1 MATLAFLVQVFVIS
15 LSGVLAPGP
24 VTATTIA
31 LGARNRYAGILLALG
46 HVMVELPLV
55 IFITLGLD
63 RVFQSPT
70 AKISIGLI
78 GGLILIWMAAQMLRS
93 MKDHASK
100 GAAPTKDRPVL
111 AGILLSAGNPY
122 FLLWWATVGLKL
134 ASDARQ
140 LGIWAFGLFAL
151 VHWLCDA
158 AWLSILS
165 WASFK
170 GTVLLG
176 PHRQRI
182 VLAICGAAMALFGV
196 KFVYDAFA
204 LLQLAGNPSGQ

>member
-1 MATLAFLVQVFVIS
+1 VI
-15 LSGVLAPGP
+15 
-24 VTATTIA
+24 
-31 LGARNRYAGILLALG
+31 
-46 HVMVELPLV
+46 VEFPLV
-55 IFITLGLD
+55 ILITLGLGQ
-63 RVFQSPT
+63 VFQSPT
-70 AKISIGLI
+70 AKVCIGLI
-78 GGLILIWMAAQMLRS
+78 GGLILIWMAVQMLRS
-93 MKDHASK
+93 IKDHASK
-100 GAAPTKDRPVL
+100 DTAPTKDRPIL

-134 ASDARQ
+134 ATDARQ

-151 VHWLCDA
+151 VHWFCDA
-158 AWLSILS
+158 TWLSILS

-182 VLAICGAAMALFGV
+182 VLAICALAMALFGV

-204 LLQLAGNPSGQ
+204 LLLLAGNPPG

>member
-1 MATLAFLVQVFVIS
+1 MTTLAFLAQVLVIS

-24 VTATTIA
+24 VTTTTIA
-31 LGARNRYAGILLALG
+31 LGARNRHAGILLTLG
-46 HVMVELPLV
+46 HVIVELPLV
-55 IFITLGLD
+55 ILITLGLG

-70 AKISIGLI
+70 AKVSIGLI
-78 GGLILIWMAAQMLRS
+78 GGLILVWMAVQMLRS
-93 MKDHASK
+93 MQ
-100 GAAPTKDRPVL
+100 GPVCEQAAPARDRQVL
-111 AGILLSAGNPY
+111 AGILLSAGNHY

-134 ASDARQ
+134 ATDARQ
-140 LGIWAFGLFAL
+140 LGIGAFALFAA

-176 PHRQRI
+176 PHSQRM
-182 VLAICGAAMALFGV
+182 VLAVCGGAMALFGV
-196 KFVYDAFA
+196 KFVYDALC
-204 LLQLAGNPSGQ
+204 LLRVL